1 MPKEIELFVKDKLVF
16 REKFYKL
23 MDLFLSKNDNKYEAL
38 IFKSIYYI
46 QILSLFYSEQIHI
59 FSKKSKADEILIYIQ
74 QIVRMKDLFR
84 NYYTALNIFIY
95 VIFAIMI
102 SSIIFFFD
110 NMLKDFY
117 LFDIFL

>member
-95 VIFAIMI
+95 VIFAITFCF
-102 SSIIFFFD
+102 IILYWG
-110 NMLKDFY
+110 NKILN
-117 LFDIFL
+117 II